1 MSDSI
6 RTQIKLP
13 RDLFECLKQNEE
25 ARGLTLPQQIL
36 EALRAYLESQD
47 ATVFQADDPILRLP
61 AAMGSGAGDLST
73 EHDHYLYSKDWQ
85 EQGQAA

>member
-6 RTQIKLP
+6 RTQIELP
-13 RDLFECLKQNEE
+13 RDLFECLKQNGE
-25 ARGLTLPQQIL
+25 ARSLALPQQIL

-47 ATVFQADDPILRLP
+47 ARVFQADDPILRLV
-61 AAMGSGAGDLST
+61 AAVGSSAGDLST
-73 EHDHYLYSKDWQ
+73 EHDRYLYGKDWQ